1 MTRAIDVATAAV
13 LGDDSIRMAH
23 FLTFEFASTLRF
35 TDYGHSI
42 TYGGNTYAAV
52 NGFIDLSD
60 PSESEDLRVN
70 SLTVQMSGVEQSF
83 ISIFLT
89 GLWVNRR
96 ALLQVAFLDSD
107 DAVIGNPVSLF
118 DGLISNFSISET
130 ENTSVVDIVIASH
143 WADFERKAGRLTNNN
158 SQQYLFSGDLGMQF
172 SASVV
177 TDIKWGK
184 A

>member
-1 MTRAIDVATAAV
+1 MTRTIDVATAAV

-23 FLTFEFASTLRF
+23 FLTFEFSSTLRF

-42 TYGGNTYAAV
+42 TYDSNTYAAV

-89 GLWVNRR
+89 ALWVNRR
-96 ALLQVAFLDSD
+96 ALLQVAFLDAN
-107 DAVIGNPVSLF
+107 DAVIGEPVTLF

-130 ENTSVVDIVIASH
+130 ADTSVVDIVVASH
-143 WADFERKAGRLTNNN
+143 WANFERKAGRLTNNN
-158 SQQYLFSGDLGMQF
+158 SQQYLFPGDLGMQF

-177 TDIKWGK
+177 ADIKWGK
-184 A
+184 R